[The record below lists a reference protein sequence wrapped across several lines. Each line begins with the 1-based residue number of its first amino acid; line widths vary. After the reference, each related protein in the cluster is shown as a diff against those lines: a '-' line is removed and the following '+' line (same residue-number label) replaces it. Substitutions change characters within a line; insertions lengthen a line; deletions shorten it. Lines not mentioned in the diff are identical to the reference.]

1 MAERNGVTYTGARP
15 DDALSSFSHQTIR
28 TVYVPRSLLSFALSV
43 EKGLELQDKGAR
55 GFVSAMG
62 TPALGERGA
71 LAMDWRVVT
80 SANHNA
86 KLADAMD
93 VLADNA
99 AAVGAKLASVAI
111 ASSAGGVDRAAAD
124 RQAAAAS
131 GAAKLP
137 TVGATI
143 GGAVGAAG
151 NALESLAVWLV
162 VFAILALIGLY
173 LWTKR

>member
-28 TVYVPRSLLSFALSV
+28 TVYVPASLFSFALTV
-43 EKGLELQDKGAR
+43 AKGLELQDKGAR

-71 LAMDWRVVT
+71 MAIDWRPT
-80 SANHNA
+80 AANTGA

-93 VLADNA
+93 VLQDNA
-99 AAVGAKLASVAI
+99 ASVGARLASVAI

-124 RQAAAAS
+124 RQAAAAG
-131 GAAKLP
+131 GATKLP
-137 TVGATI
+137 TVGGAV
-143 GGAVGAAG
+143 GGAVASVG

-162 VFAILALIGLY
+162 VFAILALVGLY